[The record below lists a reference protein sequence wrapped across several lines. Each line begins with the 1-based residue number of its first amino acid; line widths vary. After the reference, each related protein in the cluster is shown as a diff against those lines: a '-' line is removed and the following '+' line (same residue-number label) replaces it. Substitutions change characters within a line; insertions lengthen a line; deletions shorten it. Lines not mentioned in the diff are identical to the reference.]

1 MKNARTFFNERKEDS
16 TIDDKMQTGF
26 NNFVDCLDS
35 YLDLFENS
43 TINEESQIKI
53 YGSVTLENGAIVRA
67 TNNFYGRAWFSNIAI
82 SMSFEESNDYTLDQ
96 GVCYGQV
103 TYILKL
109 LYLSVCKS

>member
-43 TINEESQIKI
+43 TINEES
-53 YGSVTLENGAIVRA
+53 
-67 TNNFYGRAWFSNIAI
+67 
-82 SMSFEESNDYTLDQ
+82 
-96 GVCYGQV
+96 
-103 TYILKL
+103 
-109 LYLSVCKS
+109 

>member
-16 TIDDKMQTGF
+16 TIDNKMQTGF

-35 YLDLFENS
+35 LFENS

-67 TNNFYGRAWFSNIAI
+67 TNNFHGRAWFSNIAI
-82 SMSFEESNDYTLDQ
+82 SMSSEESNDYTSDQ

-109 LYLSVCKS
+109 PYLSVCKP